1 MRPLSQWLDEYGES
15 HQNPA
20 NKTIHWICV
29 PLIMLSIIGLLSDIP
44 VPAALSGVSPY
55 LNWAVVLLIPA
66 IVYWFA
72 HSVSL
77 GVGIAI
83 VWLGIFVVTNWLDTL
98 APPLWLTSIA
108 IFVGA
113 WIGQFIGHS
122 IEGKRPSFFKDLQ
135 FLLIGPLW
143 LLAALYR
150 RLGIPY

>member
-29 PLIMLSIIGLLSDIP
+29 PLIMLSIIGLLWDIP